1 MAQVFAVFP
10 VLSLA
15 EGERRHAR
23 LHHSFILRPRALSP
37 APMLMTL
44 HAFSAQL
51 DDAPIGRILTRREL
65 LAKLGAAGVA
75 LTASSTVA
83 RALDAGAALAPVP
96 SCVVTPEQTEGPYFV
111 DEHLNRSDIRSDP
124 SDGSVRPGLPLNLTL
139 RVVGVSGGG
148 CAPLSGA
155 TVDIWHCDALGQY
168 SDFLEEKSVGKKFL
182 RGYQTTDA
190 SGAVRFTSIYP
201 GWYQGRA
208 VHIHFK
214 IRFAAADGKVHDFTS
229 QLYFDE
235 AITDHVHSQPPYAA
249 RGLDRTKNVQDR
261 IYLDHGSQLI
271 PKLTRAAA
279 GYAATF
285 DVGLLIG

>member
-1 MAQVFAVFP
+1 MT
-10 VLSLA
+10 
-15 EGERRHAR
+15 
-23 LHHSFILRPRALSP
+23 PR
-37 APMLMTL
+37 
-44 HAFSAQL
+44 AFSAHL

-75 LTASSTVA
+75 ITASSKVA
-83 RALDAGAALAPVP
+83 WAFDAVAALVPVP

-124 SDGSVRPGLPLNLTL
+124 SDGSVRPGLPLDLTL
-139 RVVGVSGGG
+139 RVARVSSGG
-148 CAPLSGA
+148 CAPVSRA

-168 SDFLEEKSVGKKFL
+168 SDFQEEKSAGQKFL

-190 SGAVRFTSIYP
+190 SGAVRFTTIYP

-214 IRFAAADGKVHDFTS
+214 IRSAAAGGKVHDFTS

-235 AITDHVHSQPPYAA
+235 AVTDDVHSQPPYAVH
-249 RGLDRTKNVQDR
+249 GLHRTKNIQDR

-271 PKLTRAAA
+271 PKLTRTAVGYVAA
-279 GYAATF
+279 F
-285 DVGLLIG
+285 DVGLLIA